1 MGTGYAMRIE
11 REKRGY
17 LQFQVARRLGV
28 SPAALCRYE
37 NEVQDVPLDVVAVAT
52 KLFHCTSIA
61 DEACR
66 ECPVARAQQ
75 NVLQQKWPQRFTKGK
90 AA

>member
-1 MGTGYAMRIE
+1 MGVGYAMRIE

-17 LQFQVARRLGV
+17 LQFQVAHRLGV

-37 NEVQDVPLDVVAVAT
+37 NEVQEVPVDVVAAAIR
-52 KLFHCTSIA
+52 FFRSPEIA
-61 DEACR
+61 DAACQD
-66 ECPVARAQQ
+66 CPVARARQEIT
-75 NVLQQKWPQRFTKGK
+75 QKWPLGRGLRK